1 MKVRH
6 VVITVSAVLAG
17 CSLLRQPETPAR
29 PSIAPPSAPVAA
41 PADDKTSRSEFR
53 YRVLSPEATGIDEVF
68 DDGHN
73 TFITF
78 TAAAPAGL
86 LLFDDDGQALRFARF
101 SRFSRYAVVTGLHP
115 GVLVRTSTSYSYAA
129 PVNPARVQAAHAGQA
144 STVALP
150 PELAAQRAIIL
161 QTQAQLAAIER
172 TLEGRKKVSG
182 PALEAINR
190 ELDEIQT
197 VVNGLN
203 ARLVRLYFGSGR
215 SNLTMSAAARAALKR
230 TALQAQSITVR
241 ARTDSIG
248 TPEVNQRV
256 AWARGNAAQ
265 QLLKSMGVPAG
276 AIKID
281 RAAQADYIAD
291 NTTAQ
296 ARARNRRVELVVVAG
311 AAEAKLPIDADG
323 AGDQ

>member
-1 MKVRH
+1 MRVRH
-6 VVITVSAVLAG
+6 VVIAVSAVLAG
-17 CSLLRQPETPAR
+17 CTLLRQPETPAR
-29 PSIAPPSAPVAA
+29 PTVQPAAA
-41 PADDKTSRSEFR
+41 PAAAPPDGKTSRSEFS

-78 TAAAPAGL
+78 AATAPAGL
-86 LLFDDDGQALRFARF
+86 LLFDDDGQALRF

-115 GVLVRTSTSYSYAA
+115 GILVRTSTSYSYAA
-129 PVNPARVQAAHAGQA
+129 PLDLARVQSARAGQGA
-144 STVALP
+144 PAALP
-150 PELAAQRAIIL
+150 PELAAQRAVIL
-161 QTQAQLAAIER
+161 QTQAQLVAIER
-172 TLEGRKKVSG
+172 KLEGRKKISG

-203 ARLVRLYFGSGR
+203 ARLVRLYFASGR
-215 SNLTMSAAARAALKR
+215 SNLTMSAEARAALTR

-241 ARTDSIG
+241 ARTDNIG
-248 TPEVNQRV
+248 TPEANQRV
-256 AWARGNAAQ
+256 AWARANAAK
-265 QLLKSMGVPAG
+265 QLLQSMGVPAG
-276 AIKID
+276 GITID

-296 ARARNRRVELVVVAG
+296 GRARNRRVELVFVSR
-311 AAEAKLPIDADG
+311 AAQAKLPVEA
-323 AGDQ
+323 ARAEDQ